1 MRLLDLFFGA
11 GGAAMGYHQAGFTE
25 IVGVDINPQPNYPF
39 KFQQLD
45 ALDVLVSSYLD
56 EFDLIHTS
64 PPCQSY
70 SRAMK
75 HLSHPQPMLVEKVRR
90 HLEASGKPWSPRTFP
105 ARLSLPRMTCSGHTG
120 SSSAGLHSE
129 CESGVTVLFE
139 TSFPV
144 APLACNH
151 ESWRGSTMNPNN
163 QAGRDRIRA
172 GTDEV
177 VPDLVEVV
185 WRREMGVEWMGR
197 YEAREAI
204 PPAYTKYIGEAFVAQ
219 KVGV

>member
-90 HLEASGKPWSPRTFP
+90 HLEASGKPWVIENVPGAPLTTADDLF
-105 ARLSLPRMTCSGHTG
+105 G
-120 SSSAGLHSE
+120 SHGIIL
-129 CESGVTVLFE
+129 CG
-139 TSFPV
+139 TSF
-144 APLACNH
+144 
-151 ESWRGSTMNPNN
+151 GM
-163 QAGRDRIRA
+163 RIRRHRS
-172 GTDEV
+172 V
-177 VPDLVEVV
+177 
-185 WRREMGVEWMGR
+185 
-197 YEAREAI
+197 
-204 PPAYTKYIGEAFVAQ
+204 
-219 KVGV
+219 